1 MHCQRTKVKQ
11 REIINALDVHL
22 KRDQLSFED
31 WIEKNMIYIRSNTA
45 GYVKRVGAKGVIL
58 GISGGLD
65 SFVVGALLAGITDK
79 DFKLTLVAMPKGE
92 QDDFEDVLTSVAA
105 IRSINPDVEFFEAN
119 IGPTVK
125 AIHQTVNNT
134 DSIITMTSTA
144 LGNVA
149 ARMRMVMQ
157 YALASNQLVVGTDH
171 ATEAVVGYYTKF
183 GDGGSDFNPIGGFLK
198 DDLYAMAKLLGA
210 PEAILTKKP
219 AAGLGISSSDE
230 EELGL
235 SYLEDIVP
243 FLKGQ
248 EINKSKSN
256 NIIQRYETSKHK
268 REMPLTAINFKHPEP
283 TKRTHVII
291 DCCNDFISGSLACQN
306 AEKAVKNI
314 IKEINHH
321 PEDPVLYV
329 QEKHPANHCSFK
341 EQGGIWPAHCVEG
354 TEGVNL
360 HEDFYRCIYKDSNT
374 PIKGFNIFN
383 KGGNADKEQY
393 SAFDASNPIHG
404 SLASNCYA
412 TVVVSG
418 IATEY
423 CVKNTVNDFI
433 DFGYHVIIIEKC
445 LSFVDKCEHDKTLR
459 ELIDMGVTVIYN

>member
-22 KRDQLSFED
+22 KRDNLSHED
-31 WIEKNMIYIRSNTA
+31 WLEKNMIFLRSNTA
-45 GYVKRVGAKGVIL
+45 GYVKRVGAKGAIL

-105 IRSINPDVEFFEAN
+105 IRKINPDVEFFEAN
-119 IGPTVK
+119 IGNTVK
-125 AIHQTVNNT
+125 TIHQTINNT
-134 DSIITMTSTA
+134 DSIITMTGTA
-144 LGNVA
+144 LGNIS
-149 ARMRMVMQ
+149 ARIRMVMQ
-157 YALASNQLVVGTDH
+157 YALANNQLVVGTDH

-256 NIIQRYETSKHK
+256 NIIQRYDATQHK
-268 REMPLTAINFKHPEP
+268 RNMPLTAIGFKYPEP
-283 TKRTHVII
+283 IKRTHVII

-314 IKEINHH
+314 IRCINRH
-321 PEDPVLYV
+321 PEEPVLYV
-329 QEKHPANHCSFK
+329 QETHPADHCSFI
-341 EQGGIWPAHCVEG
+341 EQGGIWPPHCVEG
-354 TEGVNL
+354 TEGAKL
-360 HEDFYRCIYKDSNT
+360 HENFYTHIFKDSNS
-374 PIKGFNIFN
+374 PIVGFNIFN
-383 KGGNADKEQY
+383 KGGNANKEQY
-393 SAFDASNPIHG
+393 SGFEASNPIHG

-412 TVVVSG
+412 SVVISG

-423 CVKNTVNDFI
+423 CVKNTVKDFI
-433 DFGYHVIIIEKC
+433 DFGYNVIINEKC
-445 LSFVDKCEHDKTLR
+445 LSFVDKDEHDKTLR
-459 ELIDMGVTVIYN
+459 ELIHLGATVVYN